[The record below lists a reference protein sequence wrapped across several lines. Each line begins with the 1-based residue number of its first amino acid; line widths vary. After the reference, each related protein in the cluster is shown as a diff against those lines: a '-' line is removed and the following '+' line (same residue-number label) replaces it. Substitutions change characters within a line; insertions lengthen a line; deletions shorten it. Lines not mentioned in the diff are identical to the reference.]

1 MAEEQGKNSDKEDE
15 AMSGLDD
22 GEDQSD
28 KVPSY
33 EELRERNI
41 RDRQEL
47 FNRMGFDSIKQGFST
62 EDKKKQPSQ
71 RGLVVNKVPTAA
83 AADHAS
89 DELAATMQPPAQPVA

>member
-1 MAEEQGKNSDKEDE
+1 MAEEQGKNSGKEDE

-41 RDRQEL
+41 RDRQKL
-47 FNRMGFDSIKQGFST
+47 FNQMGFDSIKQGLST

-71 RGLVVNKVPTAA
+71 RGQVVKKVPTAAA

-89 DELAATMQPPAQPVA
+89 DEMAATMQPPAS